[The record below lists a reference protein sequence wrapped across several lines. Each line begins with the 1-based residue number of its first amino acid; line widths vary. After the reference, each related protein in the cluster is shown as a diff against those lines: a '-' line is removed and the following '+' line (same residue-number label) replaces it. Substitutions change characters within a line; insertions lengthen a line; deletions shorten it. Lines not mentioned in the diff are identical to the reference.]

1 MRRDS
6 IRSDY
11 DVIRFVLFIAV
22 GTKIGGVSSDERI
35 RGLLELTRP
44 GNAIASG
51 VLTFTGAFVAQ
62 GGEILS
68 HLGASSAAVVT
79 TILATGAGMAINDYF
94 DRDID
99 RINNPERPIPRGA
112 VSPRTVLI
120 FSLVLFAIAGT
131 LALMLP
137 MLATVIAILNLVAL
151 VTYTEFFKGL
161 PGVGNLLVSYLGGS
175 TFLFGAAAVGNLS
188 PAVGVLFLL
197 AALSTFAREVIKD
210 VEDLA
215 GDREEGL
222 NTLPIS
228 IGRQPAL
235 LIAMAVLLVGML
247 ASPIPYFIGT
257 FGAAYLVLVA
267 PAVLIMLYSGFRSFD
282 DPAGGQSLLKYG
294 MYISAVAFIGGR
306 LTLLV

>member
-1 MRRDS
+1 MRSRQFEYNS
-6 IRSDY
+6 M
-11 DVIRFVLFIAV
+11 RFVLFIVTA
-22 GTKIGGVSSDERI
+22 KKFAGVSSDERI
-35 RGLLELTRP
+35 RGLIELTRP

-62 GGEILS
+62 GSEILS
-68 HLGASSAAVVT
+68 HLGASSAATIT

-112 VSPRTVLI
+112 VEPRTVLV
-120 FSLVLFAIAGT
+120 FSLVLFAIAGAFALT
-131 LALMLP
+131 LP
-137 MLATVIAILNLVAL
+137 VLATIIAVLNLIAL
-151 VTYTEFFKGL
+151 ITYTEFFKGL

-175 TFLFGAAAVGNLS
+175 TFLFGAAAAGNLTS
-188 PAVGVLFLL
+188 AVGVLFLL

-228 IGRQPAL
+228 VGRRPAL
-235 LIAMAVLLVGML
+235 ILAMAVLVVGML

-257 FGAAYLVLVA
+257 FGAAYLILVA
-267 PAVLIMLYSGFRSFD
+267 PAVLVMLYSGYRSFD

-306 LTLLV
+306 LALLL

>member
-1 MRRDS
+1 MS
-6 IRSDY
+6 
-11 DVIRFVLFIAV
+11 L
-22 GTKIGGVSSDERI
+22 DECI
-35 RGLLELTRP
+35 QGLIELIRP

-51 VLTFTGAFVAQ
+51 VLTFTGAFVAE
-62 GGEILS
+62 GSGIL
-68 HLGASSAAVVT
+68 HQMGAVSAATLT

-112 VSPRTVLI
+112 VAPRTVLV
-120 FSLVLFAIAGT
+120 FSVVLFAVAGV

-137 MLATVIAILNLVAL
+137 LLATGIAVLNLVAL

-175 TFLFGAAAVGNLS
+175 TFLFGAAAVGQLS
-188 PAVGVLFLL
+188 LAVGILFLL

-222 NTLPIS
+222 NTLPIA
-228 IGRQPAL
+228 IGRRPAL
-235 LIAMAVLLVGML
+235 SIAIVVLLLGML
-247 ASPIPYFIGT
+247 ASPVPYFIGT
-257 FGAAYLVLVA
+257 FGVAYLILVA
-267 PAVLIMLYSGFRSFD
+267 PAVLVMLYSGYRSFD

-294 MYISAVAFIGGR
+294 MYISAVAFISGR
-306 LTLLV
+306 LTLLL